1 LWAEGGAPE
10 GDGKAMPPAPVFIPG
25 WKIGKPDVVIAIP
38 PQKLEG
44 SGPDQYAYIT
54 VPANFTEDKWV
65 VAAELRAG
73 NRKVVH
79 HAHVF
84 VVDDAR
90 KTAIEAKPKIQPPN
104 MENGCW

>member
-1 LWAEGGAPE
+1 VAR
-10 GDGKAMPPAPVFIPG
+10 
-25 WKIGKPDVVIAIP
+25 P

-54 VPANFTEDKWV
+54 VTTNFTEDKWV

-79 HAHVF
+79 HARF
-84 VVDDAR
+84 R
-90 KTAIEAKPKIQPPN
+90 
-104 MENGCW
+104 G